1 MNNLIFSTRP
11 KLKNPT
17 VIYNKYIHEKKE
29 ITDNDSDIEYSEITV
44 PVYIDTSRLFGGILP
59 NNKNISI
66 PQQHPLRVGMFE
78 NIKNGKKCKTCG
90 LGAHTI
96 ILYNG
101 KQL

>member
-1 MNNLIFSTRP
+1 MNNLIFSTNT
-11 KLKNPT
+11 KLKQPS
-17 VIYNKYIHEKKE
+17 VIYNKFIHEKKNE
-29 ITDNDSDIEYSEITV
+29 INNSDTEYSELNG
-44 PVYIDTSRLFGGILP
+44 PVYIDRSRLFGGINP
-59 NNKNISI
+59 ENRSISI
-66 PQQHPLRVGMFE
+66 PQNHPLRVGMFE